1 MGAPPPTRMAPTD
14 TCTEERRVML
24 MGIRPSV
31 VRILPL
37 PRLGGT
43 HGGCYDDA
51 ARISLFGESPAR
63 AGTPKAQIPPGNAQ
77 AQERQTA
84 AGATSAGL
92 LESGGSALLPP
103 TEGERRS
110 RAPDLSGHRTEGRQA
125 PVTKALRLPPFSF
138 GGSVGRQTPLFKLH
152 QELGAR
158 IVDFGGWD
166 MPVQY
171 SSQIGEHH
179 AVRRAAGV
187 FDVSHMCVV
196 DLRGARVRALL
207 QRLLAND
214 VAKLKTSGKALYSCM
229 LNERGGVIDDT
240 IVYYLSDSW
249 FRAVVNAGT
258 RDKDLAWIR
267 RHAPASGVEATERT
281 DLAMLAIQGPE
292 GRAKAAQLLSA
303 ADAGAALALPTF
315 VGREIGG
322 WFVARTGYT
331 GEDGFEIM
339 MPAADAVP
347 AWRRLNSFGVA
358 SCGLGARDTLRLE
371 AGMNL
376 YGNDMDES
384 TQPFES
390 GLGWTVAMEPRER
403 AFIGREALE
412 PIARGGSPRQLVGLL
427 LTDRGVLRSHQ
438 RVLIPGG
445 GEGEITSGTF
455 SPTLERS
462 IAFARV
468 PAGTGTAVQVDVRGK
483 LLNARVV
490 KPPFVR
496 FGKSL
501 VS

>member
-1 MGAPPPTRMAPTD
+1 
-14 TCTEERRVML
+14 
-24 MGIRPSV
+24 
-31 VRILPL
+31 
-37 PRLGGT
+37 
-43 HGGCYDDA
+43 
-51 ARISLFGESPAR
+51 
-63 AGTPKAQIPPGNAQ
+63 
-77 AQERQTA
+77 
-84 AGATSAGL
+84 
-92 LESGGSALLPP
+92 
-103 TEGERRS
+103 
-110 RAPDLSGHRTEGRQA
+110 
-125 PVTKALRLPPFSF
+125 
-138 GGSVGRQTPLFKLH
+138 VGRKTPLFALH

-171 SSQIGEHH
+171 GSQIGEHH

-196 DLRGARVRALL
+196 DLKGPRVRAFLA
-207 QRLLAND
+207 QLLAND
-214 VAKLKTSGKALYSCM
+214 VGKLKAAGKALYSCM
-229 LNERGGVIDDT
+229 LNERGGVIDDL
-240 IVYYLSDSW
+240 IVYFLTESW

-267 RHAPASGVEATERT
+267 THAASFGLEVTERT

-292 GRAKAAQLLSA
+292 GRARALELLAA
-303 ADAGAALALPTF
+303 ADREAALGLGVF
-315 VGREIGG
+315 VGRELGR

-347 AWRRLNSFGVA
+347 AWRKLNALGVA

-376 YGNDMDES
+376 YGHDMDES
-384 TQPFES
+384 TDPFES
-390 GLGWTVAMEPRER
+390 GLAWTVALEPPGR
-403 AFIGREALE
+403 AFVGREALE
-412 PIARGGSPRQLVGLL
+412 AIRARGPGPKLVGLL
-427 LTDRGVLRSHQ
+427 LEDRGVLRDHQ
-438 RVLIPGG
+438 KVLVPGV

-462 IAFARV
+462 IALARV
-468 PAGTGTAVQVDVRGK
+468 PAATPARVQVDIRGK

-501 VS
+501 VT